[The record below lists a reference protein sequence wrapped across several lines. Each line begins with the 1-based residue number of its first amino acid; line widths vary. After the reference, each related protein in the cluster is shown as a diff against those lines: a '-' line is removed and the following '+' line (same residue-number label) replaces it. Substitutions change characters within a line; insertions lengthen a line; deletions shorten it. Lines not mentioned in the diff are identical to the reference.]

1 MRFHD
6 TEKSFIRVMVFMVS
20 SLTRNKIVMRVV
32 GANDLI
38 KASTFSCVVSINYD
52 R

>member
-1 MRFHD
+1 M
-6 TEKSFIRVMVFMVS
+6 TQKKVS
-20 SLTRNKIVMRVV
+20 LGSWYSWSVPLTRNKIVMRVV